1 MNALHWKYRIKI
13 ETQTLI
19 RRLYMKE
26 LLYTIPLNDA
36 IDANDECP
44 FCFIERS
51 IEHDLLD
58 FVLGSSASYM
68 EADIR
73 EMTDKAGFCRP
84 HFQKMFDYGNTLGNA
99 WILKTHYQ
107 KMIREMNSEFKSFRP
122 GKSSLKDKFRK
133 STESGNA
140 IASWV
145 HRKEDSCYICNQFQ
159 ETYDRYM
166 DTFFY
171 LWKQDSDFRE
181 KVLKSK
187 GFCLTHFGDLCS
199 ASDAKLDGRE
209 REGFYQCM
217 FPLMEQNME
226 RLAEDVAWMVEK
238 FDYRNKDADWKNSR
252 DAIQRGMQKL
262 KGGYPADGP
271 YRPGK

>member
-1 MNALHWKYRIKI
+1 
-13 ETQTLI
+13 
-19 RRLYMKE
+19 MKE
-26 LLYTIPLNDA
+26 QLYTIPLNDA
-36 IDANDECP
+36 VDANDECP

-51 IEHDLLD
+51 IEQDLLD

-73 EMTDKAGFCRP
+73 ELTDRAGFCRP

-99 WILKTHYQ
+99 WILKTHYRR
-107 KMIREMNSEFKSFRP
+107 KIGEMKKEFAGFKP
-122 GKSSLKDKFRK
+122 GKSSLMGKLKK
-133 STESGNA
+133 GAENGNA
-140 IASWV
+140 IGMWV
-145 HRKEDSCYICNQFQ
+145 QEKEKSCYICNQYQ
-159 ETYDRYM
+159 DTYRRYL

-181 KVLKSK
+181 KVTKGK
-187 GFCLTHFGDLCS
+187 GFCLSHFGDLCE
-199 ASDAKLDGRE
+199 AADGKLNDRE
-209 REGFYQCM
+209 KEDFYGCM
-217 FPLMEQNME
+217 FPLMERNME

-238 FDYRNKDADWKNSR
+238 FDYRNKDADWKNSK

-271 YRPGK
+271 YHPSK